1 MTRGA
6 GGFANHT
13 KFEVGDGSKIKFW
26 NDKWW
31 ENQALK
37 EAFPVLYS
45 VARVKDASVPDHL
58 EVSSGFITGTYAL
71 LE

>member
-1 MTRGA
+1 MMS
-6 GGFANHT
+6 GG
-13 KFEVGDGSKIKFW
+13 
-26 NDKWW
+26 
-31 ENQALK
+31 NQALK